1 MTNFE
6 KIKQSMSVNSV
17 LPIDNLRSKLGL
29 PPLAKKQEE
38 KAYNPGQDA
47 IQKLN
52 RWLESEVEE

>member
-6 KIKQSMSVNSV
+6 KVKQVISVNSI
-17 LPIDNLRSKLGL
+17 LPINNLRAELGL
-29 PPLAKKQEE
+29 PPLAKKREE
-38 KAYNPGQDA
+38 KVYSPGQEA